1 MQCVKVDTYRWG
13 KIVTCYTVFKAKKK
27 KKKIRMVDVS
37 INLIFLGENFEFHSR
52 NNRKYELVLF
62 LVLFLLLF
70 SKCV

>member
-13 KIVTCYTVFKAKKK
+13 KIVTCYTVFKAKK